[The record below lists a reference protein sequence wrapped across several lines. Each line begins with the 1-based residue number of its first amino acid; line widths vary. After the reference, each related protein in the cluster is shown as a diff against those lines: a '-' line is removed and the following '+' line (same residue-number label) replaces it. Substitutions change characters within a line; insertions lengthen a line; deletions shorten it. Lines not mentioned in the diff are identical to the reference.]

1 MTQNEMIL
9 KFLQENGQITTY
21 DAFKMGITR
30 LSARIYELKERGH
43 NIVSE
48 RRKHKARDGKVKQ
61 YELYKLGAKDGNL

>member
-43 NIVSE
+43 NIFSE
-48 RRKHKARDGKVKQ
+48 RRKYKAMDGKVKQ
-61 YELYKLGAKDGNL
+61 YELYKLGEK

>member
-43 NIVSE
+43 NIFSE
-48 RRKHKARDGKVKQ
+48 RRKYKARDGKVKQ
-61 YELYKLGAKDGNL
+61 YELYKLGEK